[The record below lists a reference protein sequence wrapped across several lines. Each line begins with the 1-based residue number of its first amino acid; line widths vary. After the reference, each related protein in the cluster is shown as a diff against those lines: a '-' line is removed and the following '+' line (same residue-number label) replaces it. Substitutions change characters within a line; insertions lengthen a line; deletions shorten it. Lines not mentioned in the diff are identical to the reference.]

1 MKGPQD
7 KQPGSPDQQDHEEK
21 PASSL
26 IAKVLEYEPY
36 LLALE
41 MERDQVCTYLLGE
54 MLKGNPSAEPQILE
68 LVEFVKQEGIDLKVG
83 QLEASRRLRETW
95 EAFKTLQ
102 KTDIIRL
109 LYDNSFDPYQT
120 EIPSPRITPPAT
132 RKQRIPIL
140 QPRNPQSEFTDSMRQ
155 RLKEQALTSLTE
167 GLERYL
173 ENVAAEIDRKVE
185 EAIALDPLK
194 QPVPQT
200 VSFSTFSLE
209 DWDPVTDDNIVIV
222 REKPRPRITLDTN
235 PGNNNLKS
243 RLQ

>member
-21 PASSL
+21 PVGHL
-26 IAKVLEYEPY
+26 VAKVLEYEPY

-41 MERDQVCTYLLGE
+41 IERDQDSTYLLGE
-54 MLKGNPSAEPQILE
+54 ILQGNLSAEPRILE
-68 LVEFVKQEGIDLKVG
+68 IVEFVKKEGMSLTAGK
-83 QLEASRRLRETW
+83 LEAAKRLGEVMETNK
-95 EAFKTLQ
+95 ALS
-102 KTDIIRL
+102 KTDAIRL
-109 LYDNSFDPYQT
+109 LYDSRFEPDMDQPQKT
-120 EIPSPRITPPAT
+120 IPRAT
-132 RKQRIPIL
+132 RAKIKTTLTAGLPRERIKEAAI
-140 QPRNPQSEFTDSMRQ
+140 DSIR
-155 RLKEQALTSLTE
+155 E
-167 GLERYL
+167 GLTNYMRNIEP
-173 ENVAAEIDRKVE
+173 EIDGKITAAETLLPKKPE
-185 EAIALDPLK
+185 P
-194 QPVPQT
+194 PQT